1 MYVNECEVD
10 SSVNVIV
17 SKNVKMCEIY
27 TTIYVNECEFDS
39 TVGM

>member
-10 SSVNVIV
+10 SSVNV